1 MARDCLTELEAHQ
14 IQQKLSEIL
23 NEVRMLHNA
32 FPRTD
37 SGETDLE
44 GHRKYHEAM
53 IKSAQAQEAFWRELR
68 LDIAKKGTWGLL
80 IIVLGL
86 VMAGIAAKFGIA
98 EVKVLGS

>member
-23 NEVRMLHNA
+23 DEVRMLHNA

-86 VMAGIAAKFGIA
+86 VMTGIAAKFGIA